1 MFRRARRFF
10 RGGPLSRRRHGPPA
24 PVPPE
29 LQHAHH
35 LMDEGKYPEAAVAFH
50 DLAKKAEDRFPERA
64 PFLYIE
70 AGHAA
75 MLNRDGKKAVT
86 HFRSGLTMLGSQQRH
101 HRLRKAGRR
110 IVAELRD
117 HGFNAEA
124 DEVESVVRNNAT
136 IWGKAEASAPKDRPV
151 LPTHCPSCGAAV
163 RSDEVEWLDDVTAE
177 CDYCGSPVRA
187 ES

>member
-1 MFRRARRFF
+1 MFRRARRFPRGGHPPHR
-10 RGGPLSRRRHGPPA
+10 RGGPPI
-24 PVPPE
+24 PPE
-29 LQHAHH
+29 LRHALS
-35 LMDEGKYPEAAVAFH
+35 LMDEGNYAEAALLFH

-70 AGHAA
+70 AGRAA
-75 MLNRDGKKAVT
+75 ALNNDGKKAVT
-86 HFRSGLTMLGSQQRH
+86 HFRSGLTLLGTQQRH

-110 IVAELRD
+110 ITAELRE

-124 DEVESVVRNNAT
+124 DEIESVVTANT
-136 IWGKAEASAPKDRPV
+136 TVWGKADAPAPKQRPI

-163 RSDEVEWLDDVTAE
+163 RSDEVEWLDGVTAE